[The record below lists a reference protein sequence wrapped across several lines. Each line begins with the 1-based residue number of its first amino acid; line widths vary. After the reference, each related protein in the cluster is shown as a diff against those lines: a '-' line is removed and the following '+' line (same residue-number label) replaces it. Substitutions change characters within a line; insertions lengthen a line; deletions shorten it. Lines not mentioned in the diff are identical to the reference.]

1 MRPIRTDRFYGS
13 SQRTLVGGLV
23 SAGGGGERLCAR
35 SLVIIQ
41 DPADHALDPHLPIR
55 QRRVPSVAR
64 ADPSF

>member
-1 MRPIRTDRFYGS
+1 MSENISTLESEGIVWRPIRTDRFYGS
-13 SQRTLVGGLV
+13 
-23 SAGGGGERLCAR
+23 ERLCAR

-55 QRRVPSVAR
+55 QRRVPSVAS